1 MVATETQLSS
11 LSRLAVRLG
20 TTPKEIMRVSREH
33 DVRPAMWLDEAMYF
47 DEDGATRIAR
57 LLHVGQGAKSA

>member
-1 MVATETQLSS
+1 MVAEQQLSS

-20 TTPKEIMRVSREH
+20 TTPKEIMRISREQ

-47 DEDGATRIAR
+47 DEEGAARIAYELKTER
-57 LLHVGQGAKSA
+57 GAKPA